1 MYLQFVIYGQIPPLG
16 NAVPAVTSVSM
27 PQWIGDSTNA
37 HLGSTQF
44 FSVKSNPL
52 VKLNPQIIDR
62 RARVSRAESNRIS
75 RRGLMAEIMQEFTDN
90 NDDLLL
96 QLAR

>member
-1 MYLQFVIYGQIPPLG
+1 VKLNPL
-16 NAVPAVTSVSM
+16 
-27 PQWIGDSTNA
+27 
-37 HLGSTQF
+37 
-44 FSVKSNPL
+44 VKSNP
-52 VKLNPQIIDR
+52 QIDR
-62 RARVSRAESNRIS
+62 RAHVSRAESNRIS